1 MPDSG
6 VALLQTVAT
15 LLAGIALFRVWRA
28 VTARGVGVGVIAA
41 GFVLR
46 SLGGA
51 AFFIVS
57 WLELPIGRALQF
69 GNGLWFFAIDARMY
83 AYTADIW
90 ILGGAS
96 DVLLPDRGVSSYL
109 FVQLVAVCRSLFGPV
124 HSSSLLINL
133 FAYLGAAW
141 AIAGWAGMGGAGR
154 KRVATVV
161 LAALALMPSWVL
173 WSLQPLKDTL
183 FIAAVV
189 LFLFGCNRWLGI
201 WRDGEP
207 RAVTLLGVAVLCW
220 GALHVVGGVRWYYAC
235 LAWMAWLPAAA
246 WGGIAFRERRARFWL
261 ASILLFGVMA
271 QAVALNLPVDLA
283 AANRRLLEV
292 PVWLSA
298 ELGESKTLF
307 VTRYRASTAIK
318 PGPLLEGVPH
328 GEVAARAA
336 MVVLPRFVA
345 TPLGIAKVG
354 GGRGLW
360 LFAEVDTIAFVAV
373 ALYAL
378 TLAWRARSRR
388 LALDGT
394 LVLALA
400 LIAVTLPMLWAVNN
414 FGTLLRFREMFM
426 IPLLVI
432 PLVAAAHAYPD
443 AAE

>member
-189 LFLFGCNRWLGI
+189 LFLFGCNRWRGI

-207 RAVTLLGVAVLCW
+207 RAVTQLGVAVQCW
-220 GALHVVGGVRWYYAC
+220 GAL
-235 LAWMAWLPAAA
+235 
-246 WGGIAFRERRARFWL
+246 
-261 ASILLFGVMA
+261 
-271 QAVALNLPVDLA
+271 
-283 AANRRLLEV
+283 
-292 PVWLSA
+292 
-298 ELGESKTLF
+298 
-307 VTRYRASTAIK
+307 
-318 PGPLLEGVPH
+318 
-328 GEVAARAA
+328 
-336 MVVLPRFVA
+336 
-345 TPLGIAKVG
+345 
-354 GGRGLW
+354 
-360 LFAEVDTIAFVAV
+360 
-373 ALYAL
+373 
-378 TLAWRARSRR
+378 
-388 LALDGT
+388 
-394 LVLALA
+394 
-400 LIAVTLPMLWAVNN
+400 
-414 FGTLLRFREMFM
+414 
-426 IPLLVI
+426 
-432 PLVAAAHAYPD
+432 
-443 AAE
+443 